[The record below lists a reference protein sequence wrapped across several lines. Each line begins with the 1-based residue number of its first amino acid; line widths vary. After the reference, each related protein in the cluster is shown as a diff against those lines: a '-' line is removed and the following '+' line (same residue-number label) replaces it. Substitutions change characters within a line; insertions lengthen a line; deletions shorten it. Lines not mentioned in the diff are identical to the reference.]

1 MPSMLPVD
9 ELIEIIRGNDGHNS
23 VNLDFIYGLPGQ
35 TPDSFLKSIEKAVT
49 LSPDRLVP
57 FSYAHMPDI
66 KGNQK
71 AVKTEDLPDPE
82 EKIEMFINSR
92 QSLIESGYFPVGL
105 DHYVLKNDELHIAME
120 KGELHRNFQG
130 YCTRRHTGQVYA
142 FGITGIT
149 QLHSSYIQNTRDISL
164 YIGNISK
171 GIFSV
176 ERGVILDERSQ
187 MIRDVITGIMCNCRL
202 DINSYL
208 HRYDLNYENFKI
220 ITGFNEEYLKDYIDD
235 GLVNFD
241 NLIISVVGEGRLILR
256 NIASLFDP
264 ELRSGSITYSATI

>member
-1 MPSMLPVD
+1 
-9 ELIEIIRGNDGHNS
+9 
-23 VNLDFIYGLPGQ
+23 
-35 TPDSFLKSIEKAVT
+35 
-49 LSPDRLVP
+49 
-57 FSYAHMPDI
+57 
-66 KGNQK
+66 
-71 AVKTEDLPDPE
+71 
-82 EKIEMFINSR
+82 
-92 QSLIESGYFPVGL
+92 
-105 DHYVLKNDELHIAME
+105 
-120 KGELHRNFQG
+120 
-130 YCTRRHTGQVYA
+130 
-142 FGITGIT
+142 
-149 QLHSSYIQNTRDISL
+149 
-164 YIGNISK
+164 
-171 GIFSV
+171 
-176 ERGVILDERSQ
+176 

>member
-1 MPSMLPVD
+1 MNSILPW
-9 ELIEIIRGNDGHNS
+9 
-23 VNLDFIYGLPGQ
+23 
-35 TPDSFLKSIEKAVT
+35 K
-49 LSPDRLVP
+49 
-57 FSYAHMPDI
+57 
-66 KGNQK
+66 
-71 AVKTEDLPDPE
+71 
-82 EKIEMFINSR
+82 
-92 QSLIESGYFPVGL
+92 
-105 DHYVLKNDELHIAME
+105 
-120 KGELHRNFQG
+120 KGELHRNFQV
-130 YCTRRHTGQVYA
+130 TDQTHTGQVYA
-142 FGITGIT
+142 LALQGLLSYM
-149 QLHSSYIQNTRDISL
+149 QLHSEYRDISL

-241 NLIISVVGEGRLILR
+241 NLIISVVGEGRPILR

-264 ELRSGSITYSATI
+264 ELRSGSIIILRPFKKDHMEKTAINNRSRYNGAIVGIQT